1 MAIFN
6 SYVSLPQGR
15 LLGLPHLLH
24 PNSSKPRNDLTPETE
39 KNLGSRTCGSSCG
52 WILKKNPP
60 VSSLPWL
67 GNPWN
72 HRSCWENPVMVDFPA
87 RRAMFSSDVFSN
99 VFYCSAMGNSY
110 PNAKILSRNLMSQH
124 NSLLYMDKTW
134 GKLKL
139 LVAATI
145 ISGWRL
151 GESEPKPRR
160 ITHPTLC
167 LSWPPR
173 SFEAEMMKWF
183 RWTLQFLT
191 NKYQQTLGI
200 WPKLIQSH
208 SNGFKVKGLGPV

>member
-1 MAIFN
+1 MLVYHRVDYWVYHI
-6 SYVSLPQGR
+6 YYIQT
-15 LLGLPHLLH
+15 H
-24 PNSSKPRNDLTPETE
+24 PNHAMTWPPKLKKIWVPGLAEAPVVGFFKKTLQCHHCRGWEIPETIE
-39 KNLGSRTCGSSCG
+39 VAGKIQLWWTF
-52 WILKKNPP
+52 PP
-60 VSSLPWL
+60 A
-67 GNPWN
+67 
-72 HRSCWENPVMVDFPA
+72 MVDY